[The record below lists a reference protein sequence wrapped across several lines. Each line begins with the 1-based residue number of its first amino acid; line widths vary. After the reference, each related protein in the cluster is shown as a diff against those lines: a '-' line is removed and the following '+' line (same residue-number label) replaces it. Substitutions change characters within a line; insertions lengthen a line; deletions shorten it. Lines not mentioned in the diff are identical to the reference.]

1 MKTNETPKNT
11 VRAEENGMETIR
23 RTKGVR
29 RVLRAVFLGKP
40 VRKYA
45 AAGDRAC
52 GRIVSEARDRR
63 KPGPGDSAILAWAM
77 FDLSRE
83 VMGGFWDIEA
93 A

>member
-1 MKTNETPKNT
+1 
-11 VRAEENGMETIR
+11 METVR

-29 RVLRAVFLGKP
+29 RVFRAIILGKP

-52 GRIVSEARDRR
+52 GRIVCEARDRR
-63 KPGPGDSAILAWAM
+63 KPGPSDSAILTWAR

-83 VMGGFWDIEA
+83 ILGGYWETRTA
-93 A
+93 